1 MMFKC
6 KVLFQLNQKCGILYG
21 MDFRQSLDSHMLPRG
36 LHREWYRVDD
46 LDLWF
51 ESDLEKGCTL
61 IKHRT
66 SKTRYCFVNNGLLYG
81 GREISNENL

>member
-1 MMFKC
+1 MDCRMN
-6 KVLFQLNQKCGILYG
+6 LIHDLYP
-21 MDFRQSLDSHMLPRG
+21 HG

-61 IKHRT
+61 IKHHT
-66 SKTRYCFVNNGLLYG
+66 SEDSKYHFKPGKRRLL
-81 GREISNENL
+81 